1 MEACCLCRR
10 DVSAETHKKKRKKLH
25 GQSAAK
31 ARELLESVSR
41 RERQVGLLEYDE
53 TRDGMFDGKSLIYGI
68 LPLMFDKVRG
78 ELVSTHNSHTPSNLS
93 NSLTDIVLIFS
104 ILYRMQWKH
113 CTMHQSSNFHHDGSE
128 SQILTSRH
136 YH

>member
-1 MEACCLCRR
+1 MEAKRALMEATKEIGIKALKPKQEEAILAFMAGN
-10 DVSAETHKKKRKKLH
+10 DTFVSLPT
-25 GQSAAK
+25 G
-31 ARELLESVSR
+31 
-41 RERQVGLLEYDE
+41 Y
-53 TRDGMFDGKSLIYGI
+53 GKSLIYGI

-104 ILYRMQWKH
+104 ILHRMQWKH

>member
-1 MEACCLCRR
+1 MSTRCECRNAQEKAQKATWAKCC
-10 DVSAETHKKKRKKLH
+10 K
-25 GQSAAK
+25 GQGTTG
-31 ARELLESVSR
+31 VCISR